1 MRIGLV
7 LSLLLTGGVAA
18 QDTAPESELTTA
30 TRATIKRGFAYTL
43 KPAASLP
50 DGFPQDRQALAGTPI
65 TGEYSDGTYHARDG
79 TYEIYKKDALT
90 LVRTERGWLPME
102 QFTSPIRQDVAQ
114 AFDDRDGKLWRRGNV
129 TAGRK
134 ALQQLIQIS
143 HLDHRTDIDKLTR
156 LEQSI
161 LDPKAVKGA
170 TLNGKSAVLYE
181 GEISETAAFKILQG
195 PFGALVE
202 RGNLA
207 FRNVSGVTRF
217 YLQDG
222 VIRKIVLKV
231 QGFYSCY
238 DDTDNTKRRGLCTL
252 EIVAELSKHGEV
264 KVELPREAG
273 PLLRSVK

>member
-1 MRIGLV
+1 MGLILSV
-7 LSLLLTGGVAA
+7 LLAGGAAA
-18 QDTAPESELTTA
+18 QDTAPESELATA
-30 TRATIKRGFAYTL
+30 TRATIKKGFAFTL
-43 KPAASLP
+43 KPTASLP
-50 DGFPQDRQALAGTPI
+50 DGFPQDRQALAGTAI
-65 TGEYSDGTYHARDG
+65 AGEYSDGTYHARDG
-79 TYEIYKKDALT
+79 TYEIYKKDSLT
-90 LVRTERGWLPME
+90 LVKTERGWLPID
-102 QFTSPIRQDVAQ
+102 QFTSPLRQDVAQ

-134 ALQQLIQIS
+134 ALAQLIQIS
-143 HLDHRTDIDKLTR
+143 HLDHRTDIDRLTR

-170 TLNGKSAVLYE
+170 TLNGKPAALYE
-181 GEISETAAFKILQG
+181 GEISETTAFNILQG

-222 VIRKIVLKV
+222 LVRRIVLKV
-231 QGFYSCY
+231 QGFYSTY

-252 EIVAELSKHGEV
+252 DIVVELTKHGEV

-273 PLLRSVK
+273 PVLKSVR

>member
-1 MRIGLV
+1 MRMGLILSV
-7 LSLLLTGGVAA
+7 LLAGGVSA

-30 TRATIKRGFAYTL
+30 TRATIKKGFAYTI
-43 KPAASLP
+43 KPSASLP

-65 TGEYSDGTYHARDG
+65 AGEYSDGTYHAKDG
-79 TYEIYKKDALT
+79 TYDALT
-90 LVRTERGWLPME
+90 LVRTERGWLTFD

-143 HLDHRTDIDKLTR
+143 HLDNRTDIDKLTR

-161 LDPKAVKGA
+161 LDPKAVRGA
-170 TLNGKSAVLYE
+170 TLNGKAAVLYE

-222 VIRKIVLKV
+222 LVRKIVLKV

-252 EIVAELSKHGEV
+252 DIVAELTKHGEV

-273 PLLRSVK
+273 PILRSVK